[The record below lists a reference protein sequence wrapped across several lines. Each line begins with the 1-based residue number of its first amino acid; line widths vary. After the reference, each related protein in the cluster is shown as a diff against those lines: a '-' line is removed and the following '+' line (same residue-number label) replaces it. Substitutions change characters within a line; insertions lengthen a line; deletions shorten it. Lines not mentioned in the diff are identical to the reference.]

1 MSCFCTLYL
10 AALSQ
15 YFQLN
20 SWEDDAKNG
29 TRRMP
34 QAGVSGSASNPSQ
47 RGGRGRGGQSRGHNT
62 GMTFVSATG
71 DPISGRRCYVCGEPS
86 HFANACPNRGS

>member
-1 MSCFCTLYL
+1 
-10 AALSQ
+10 
-15 YFQLN
+15 
-20 SWEDDAKNG
+20 
-29 TRRMP
+29 MP

-71 DPISGRRCYVCGEPS
+71 DPISGLPKFTPWIVINFVVLGFLDPS
-86 HFANACPNRGS
+86 ELILYGIVYSWRYHTS